1 MRAVMQ
7 HWRRLSRREQGLLLG
22 LALFIGAVLAYS
34 LIGQPTRQRLHTAE
48 RQYQQQRVLA
58 AQLAGAQPARAE
70 SAADGRPLSLRI
82 SERAS
87 AAGLHVE
94 QMEVD
99 DEGLELTLAGE
110 ARAVL
115 QWLAQVEREGATL
128 HGLTLEK
135 REDLLQAR
143 LQLR

>member
-58 AQLAGAQPARAE
+58 A
-70 SAADGRPLSLRI
+70 
-82 SERAS
+82 
-87 AAGLHVE
+87 
-94 QMEVD
+94 
-99 DEGLELTLAGE
+99 
-110 ARAVL
+110 
-115 QWLAQVEREGATL
+115 
-128 HGLTLEK
+128 
-135 REDLLQAR
+135 
-143 LQLR
+143 